1 MTVRFPLLLVIL
13 ALSGCAASSVPWQ
26 NPSVP
31 NEQWSRDW
39 SSCRRWAETQVGYR
53 EGDGASPFRD
63 YDRSRAKRQ
72 ADALAGSC
80 MRDRGYVP
88 APRSK

>member
-1 MTVRFPLLLVIL
+1 MTFRLPAL
-13 ALSGCAASSVPWQ
+13 ALALALPACAATSVPWQ

-31 NEQWSRDW
+31 EAQWSRDW
-39 SSCRRWAETQVGYR
+39 TSCRRWAENQIGYR
-53 EGDGASPFRD
+53 ESDSPTFRD
-63 YDRSRAKRQ
+63 YDRANAKRQ

-88 APRSK
+88 APRRK